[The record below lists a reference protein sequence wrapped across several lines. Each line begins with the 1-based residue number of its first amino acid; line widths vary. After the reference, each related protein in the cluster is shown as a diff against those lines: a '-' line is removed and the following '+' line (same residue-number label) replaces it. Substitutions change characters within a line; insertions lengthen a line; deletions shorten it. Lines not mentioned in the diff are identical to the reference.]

1 MVLTLPWPLKKTFW
15 QWLNC
20 TNLLWVG
27 GQSFWQGF
35 RCKSFW
41 QGFRCKP
48 AILLARIQSLS
59 ACRTRKSST
68 AFHRH
73 PYLLSAQ
80 GWFSHLDMIG
90 QGFKP
95 SCWHSLQMDWLSSKT
110 CPIPICLHQAPLPFG
125 PQRDLVKWTP
135 VKVKGILDYLNIFMY
150 VCRNLHSLWI
160 HSTGLSF
167 CPFQNSRL

>member
-1 MVLTLPWPLKKTFW
+1 M
-15 QWLNC
+15 
-20 TNLLWVG
+20 WVG

-90 QGFKP
+90 QGSKP
-95 SCWHSLQMDWLSSKT
+95 SCWHSLQMDWLSSKM

-135 VKVKGILDYLNIFMY
+135 VKVKGIF
-150 VCRNLHSLWI
+150 VKSSLT
-160 HSTGLSF
+160 SSSLSL
-167 CPFQNSRL
+167 PAKDSRKTWYPLAAKPCSAARFFWDT